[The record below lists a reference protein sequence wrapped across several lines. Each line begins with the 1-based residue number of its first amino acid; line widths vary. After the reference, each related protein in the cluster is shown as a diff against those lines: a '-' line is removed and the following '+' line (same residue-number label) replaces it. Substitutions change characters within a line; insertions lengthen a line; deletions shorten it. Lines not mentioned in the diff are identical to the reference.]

1 MTSGILR
8 DLLRRRVPQILGVYL
23 AAGWAVLEFTEFL
36 VTRYVLSP
44 HLTDFAMLAWALLIP
59 SALVLAYFHGGP
71 GADRWTKIEKIGVP
85 VNLAVA
91 GLILLIAFAG
101 KELGAATESI
111 TVEDETGET
120 VERIVPKREFRK
132 SLASFYFDNVSGDT
146 ALDWLQYGTT
156 IALQS
161 DLAQDLFLD
170 VRNAGETRQRLE
182 EEGFADGLR
191 VPLPLKRETA
201 ERVHVGHFLAGQV
214 SQDAGQLV
222 VTTYLYETR
231 RAKLIEERAFSG
243 DDLFGLVDEMSV
255 QLRRDLGVPTQA
267 IEEAKDLPVSELL
280 TTSIPAYRSYVD
292 AARASIAADDYEV
305 MLAHLEQA
313 VAQDPQFA
321 EAHFHLFGLYF
332 NLNRMEEA
340 QSALQAGMQFIY
352 RLPER
357 DQFELKTVYYWAVRQ
372 EPDRALTAAGMYAEL
387 YPQDI
392 QAHLLLSQ
400 LYTAGGDRARAIAA
414 LERVL
419 ELDPGR
425 IDVLLRIGGLYE
437 AGGEFEVALGYYERY
452 AAESPNDPGTFIT
465 LGNLRSLRGEHEAAQ
480 HEFEKALIVDPNNV
494 VAMTRLA
501 DVDRDLGRFEGAL
514 RGYDEALAASVTAEQ
529 RAGVYDAYKLYYERR
544 GQPSRAIDYM
554 QRRWAEMEK
563 YAGPFNTLQEKLQSL
578 DTYVAAGLVE
588 AAKDTLA
595 SIATQLSPPHDV
607 LLPLGQLDVYLDLE
621 EPDSVEAAL
630 EGVDR
635 FIEALGLEAARPT
648 YVFAQGRMLE
658 MRGDCAEAIVSYR
671 RTLELW
677 PSGLEPHVD
686 IGRCYRKLGQ
696 FAEAEAELTRYLE
709 VRPYDPLALYEIA
722 LVYADRGDREQ
733 ALEHLGLALDVWRDA
748 DPGYEPAREARQK
761 LGELSLAP

>member
-170 VRNAGETRQRLE
+170 VRNAGETRQRL
-182 EEGFADGLR
+182 
-191 VPLPLKRETA
+191 
-201 ERVHVGHFLAGQV
+201 HFLAGQV

-255 QLRRDLGVPTQA
+255 QLRRDLGIRAQA
-267 IEEAKDLPVSELL
+267 IEELKDLPVSELL
-280 TTSIPAYRSYVD
+280 TTSIAAYRSYVD

-305 MLAHLEQA
+305 MLAHLEEA

-321 EAHFHLFGLYF
+321 EAHFHRFGLYF

-340 QSALQAGMQFIY
+340 QSALQAGMQYIY

-357 DQFELKTVYYWAVRQ
+357 DQFELKTIYYWLIRQ
-372 EPDRALTAAGMYAEL
+372 EVDRALTAAGMYAEL

-400 LYTAGGDRARAIAA
+400 LYAAGGDRARAIAA

-437 AGGEFEVALGYYERY
+437 ADGEFEVALGYYERY
-452 AAESPNDPGTFIT
+452 AAESPDDPGTFIT
-465 LGNLRSLRGEHEAAQ
+465 LGNLHSLRGEHEAAQ

-494 VAMTRLA
+494 VAMTRLP
-501 DVDRDLGRFEGAL
+501 DVDRDLGRFENAL

-529 RAGVYDAYKLYYERR
+529 RARVYGAYKSYYELR
-544 GQPSRAIDYM
+544 GQPSRAIEYM
-554 QRRWAEMEK
+554 HRRWAEMER
-563 YAGPFNTLQEKLQSL
+563 YAGPFNTLQEKLQNL
-578 DTYVAAGLVE
+578 DTYIAAGQVE

-595 SIATQLSPPHDV
+595 SIATQLAPPYDV
-607 LLPLGQLDVYLDLE
+607 LLSLGQLDIYLHLE

-648 YVFAQGRMLE
+648 YVFAHGRMLE

-686 IGRCYRKLGQ
+686 IGRCYRKLQQ
-696 FAEAEAELTRYLE
+696 FAEAEAQLRRYLE
-709 VRPYDPLALYEIA
+709 VRPYDPLAHYEIA
-722 LVYADRGDREQ
+722 LVYFDQGDREK

-761 LGELSLAP
+761 LGELSSVP